1 MARDEYGLTPKQ
13 RAFADEYIRN
23 KGNATQAYKLAY
35 PNITKDITARTNG
48 SRLLTN
54 ANVLEYLRLMTESV
68 LKRQKYDAQELI
80 IASWGISMGEIQKG
94 YSKQYDHLNKEVIKE
109 ISYEFTPTVEEKQRS
124 IEFLSKLLKL
134 DESDKLRDKLTQAQ
148 IDKIHNDIVKDETA
162 EDKLS
167 EYLDILSKNIED
179 D

>member
-23 KGNATQAYKLAY
+23 RGNATDA
-35 PNITKDITARTNG
+35 ARKAG
-48 SRLLTN
+48 YSKRYIDTN
-54 ANVLEYLRLMTESV
+54 ASKLLGNTRISDYIKEMTQDVLE
-68 LKRQKYDAQELI
+68 KRKYDAQELI
-80 IASWGISMGEIQKG
+80 IASWGISMGEVQKG
-94 YSKQYDHLNKEVIKE
+94 YSKQYDHLSEEVIKE
-109 ISYEFTPTVEEKQRS
+109 ISYEFTPTVEERQRS

-134 DESDKLRDKLTQAQ
+134 DQSDKLRDKLTQAQ

-167 EYLDILSKNIED
+167 DYLKVLGDTIDES
-179 D
+179 

>member
-23 KGNATQAYKLAY
+23 RGNATAAAKEAGYSERYIDTNASKLLRNTRISDY
-35 PNITKDITARTNG
+35 IKEMTKD
-48 SRLLTN
+48 
-54 ANVLEYLRLMTESV
+54 VLE
-68 LKRQKYDAQELI
+68 KRKYDAQELI
-80 IASWGISMGEIQKG
+80 VVSWGISMGEVQKG
-94 YSKQYDHLNKEVIKE
+94 YSKQYDHLNEEVIKE
-109 ISYEFTPTVEEKQRS
+109 ISYEFTPTVEERQRS

-167 EYLDILSKNIED
+167 DYLKVLGDTIDEN
-179 D
+179 